1 MSEQRTQQDSPL
13 QTERGGTR
21 IEDNSVVSKIA
32 GIAAQEVDG
41 VRMGGGSSQA
51 IGGIL
56 SSVTGG
62 SVGGSSQSR
71 GVSVEVGEVEAAI
84 DVTLTVEYGKSIPQ
98 IAQAVRQNVINRVE
112 NLVGLNVTEVNV
124 AVNDVFFTE
133 QEPAGAGTAPARAR
147 AATGRAGA
155 EGQVG
160 RTGKVDRTLF
170 GRRSAA
176 GEGRLRQPSPPTGF
190 TRWRPDAS
198 WRSQHTVQA
207 RR

>member
-1 MSEQRTQQDSPL
+1 MSEQRTQQQDSPL

-21 IEDNSVVSKIA
+21 IEDSVVSKIA

-62 SVGGSSQSR
+62 NVGTGSQSR

-84 DVTLTVEYGKSIPQ
+84 DVTLTIEYGKSIPQ

-124 AVNDVFFTE
+124 AVNDVFFPE
-133 QEPAGAGTAPARAR
+133 QERQQEQER
-147 AATGRAGA
+147 RQRELDQQQQA
-155 EGQVG
+155 EQEQRV
-160 RTGKVDRTLF
+160 R
-170 GRRSAA
+170 
-176 GEGRLRQPSPPTGF
+176 
-190 TRWRPDAS
+190 
-198 WRSQHTVQA
+198 
-207 RR
+207 